1 MRQRVVFFFLI
12 FLMTGCIIFGCVS
25 IPEQKHL
32 VSSTRDNVVT
42 RSNGDCTCSKARLN
56 NRQTDVSLPGLSP
69 DSISIFDWN
78 MHKGQDQNWALD
90 FLRLSPGKDI
100 VFLQEASLTEKL
112 KQVLHESSRYWDMNA
127 AFKYKGVETG
137 VLFASTIQPLSSCG
151 LRQKEP
157 LIRIPKTILI
167 NRYKI
172 SNSTQVLLA
181 ANIHG
186 INFSPGTGSYQK
198 QFNGLLNILKQH
210 KGPMILAGDF
220 NNWTKKRTRIM
231 EYLTKSLS
239 LQTLEIND
247 EGLTTF
253 FGNPVD
259 HVFYRGLEVVTHAV
273 HTVASSDH
281 NPISVTFRLTQAQ
294 TELES
299 NPR

>member
-1 MRQRVVFFFLI
+1 MKQRVVFSFLI
-12 FLMTGCIIFGCVS
+12 FLMAGCIIFGCVS

-32 VSSTRDNVVT
+32 VSSTGDNVVT
-42 RSNGDCTCSKARLN
+42 RSNGDCSKARLN

-78 MHKGQDQNWALD
+78 MQKGRDQNWALD